1 MMTTAFNFLCLGY
14 WIALSINLT
23 AQALIFLVLVTKT
36 DWEEQVQLV
45 SPRTAYSCCIF
56 DSFSQAFGD
65 ALVENVIYLLQA
77 LQRIKVETEEQETLS
92 GKTLYHF
99 VCPE

>member
-1 MMTTAFNFLCLGY
+1 MTTAFNLLCLGY
-14 WIALSINLT
+14 WIALSINLA

-45 SPRTAYSCCIF
+45 DTKLHVHVFF
-56 DSFSQAFGD
+56 DEFSQVIHGLFVED
-65 ALVENVIYLLQA
+65 AIYLLQA
-77 LQRIKVETEEQETLS
+77 LQRIKVENEEQETLS

-99 VCPE
+99 GCPE